1 MKPTAM
7 ALMCLLLAA
16 VWIQD
21 VDSKSVLTVSNSCC
35 LNTLKKE
42 LPLKFIQCYRKMGS
56 SCPDPP
62 AVVFRLNKGRESC
75 ASTNKTWV
83 QNHLKK
89 VNPC

>member
-21 VDSKSVLTVSNSCC
+21 VDSKSMLTVSNSCC
-35 LNTLKKE
+35 LDTLKKE

-62 AVVFRLNKGRESC
+62 AVVVRSLGVPGLTEAEKIVTDSSE
-75 ASTNKTWV
+75 
-83 QNHLKK
+83 
-89 VNPC
+89 